1 MEELV
6 TLFTHL
12 LNKIVDDFGKG
23 NVYFSVFE
31 PHFLIM
37 KISTIVLLPF
47 ELAF

>member
-23 NVYFSVFE
+23 N
-31 PHFLIM
+31 
-37 KISTIVLLPF
+37 TIF
-47 ELAF
+47 KCI

>member
-23 NVYFSVFE
+23 NAIFQS
-31 PHFLIM
+31 I
-37 KISTIVLLPF
+37 
-47 ELAF
+47 